1 MSVEKIKVL
10 VVDDS
15 NFMRKI
21 ITDMLNSDP
30 QITVVGTA
38 SDGRETV
45 EKVKNLNPDVITLDI
60 IMPEMDGLTALEM
73 LMKTNPT
80 PVVMFSKVTR
90 DGAEATL
97 KALEFGAVD
106 FVTKPQDADLGSI
119 KMEIDKVKNEL
130 IDKIKI
136 AARIDRNKLKVLYP
150 TTRIRERVT
159 GVAEPSDRVICI
171 GSSAGGPKV
180 LMEIMPLFPYD
191 LPSGVL
197 VAQHMPSFFIK
208 SFTERL
214 SNISKIGVREAKI
227 GDIVPSST
235 AFLAPESYTIKVE
248 RIKKGGAITL
258 SSEPSIHRVKPCIDA
273 MMEAAAQVYGAKAI
287 GVLLSGMGRDGVKG
301 LKAIKAVG
309 GKTIAQDE
317 SSSIVFGMAK
327 AAIEEGVVD
336 KVVPANKIVE
346 EILKLI

>member
-1 MSVEKIKVL
+1 MDKIKVL

-15 NFMRKI
+15 TFMRKV

-30 QITVVGTA
+30 QITVIGTA
-38 SDGRETV
+38 SDGRETI
-45 EKVKNLNPDVITLDI
+45 EKVKTLTPDVITLDI
-60 IMPEMDGLTALEM
+60 IMPEMDGLSALEHI
-73 LMKTNPT
+73 MKQYPT

-97 KALEFGAVD
+97 KALECGAVD

-119 KMEIDKVKNEL
+119 KIEFDKIKAEL

-136 AARIDRNKLKVLYP
+136 AARIDRHKLKILYP
-150 TTRIRERVT
+150 TSRIVEQVST
-159 GVAEPSDRVICI
+159 VAEPTDHCICI

-180 LMEIMPLFPYD
+180 LMEIIPQFPEE
-191 LPSGVL
+191 LESGIL

-214 SNISKIGVREAKI
+214 SNTSKINVREAKI
-227 GDIVPSST
+227 GDIVTPAT
-235 AFLAPESYTIKVE
+235 AFLAPESFTIKVE
-248 RIKKGGAITL
+248 KIKRGGAITL
-258 SSEPSIHRVKPCIDA
+258 SSESSVHRVKPCIDS
-273 MMEAAAQVYGAKAI
+273 MMEAAALVYGAQTI

-301 LKAIKAVG
+301 LKTIKQAG
-309 GKTIAQDE
+309 GKTMAQDE

-336 KVVPANKIVE
+336 IVAPAQRIVE

>member
-1 MSVEKIKVL
+1 VDKIKVF

-30 QITVVGTA
+30 QITVIGTA

-45 EKVKNLNPDVITLDI
+45 EKVKTLNPDVITLDI
-60 IMPEMDGLTALEM
+60 IMPEMDGLTALEQI
-73 LMKTNPT
+73 MKICPT

-119 KMEIDKVKNEL
+119 KIEIDKVKTEL

-136 AARIDRNKLKVLYP
+136 ASRIDRNKLKVLYP
-150 TTRIRERVT
+150 TTRIREKISN
-159 GVAEPSDRVICI
+159 VAEPTERMICI

-180 LMEIMPLFPYD
+180 LMEIMPQLPYD
-191 LPSGVL
+191 LNSGVL

-214 SNISKIGVREAKI
+214 SNISKISVREAKI
-227 GDIVPSST
+227 GDIITQAT

-248 RIKKGGAITL
+248 KIKKGGAVTL
-258 SSEPSIHRVKPCIDA
+258 SSEPSVHRVKPCIDS
-273 MMEAAAQVYGAKAI
+273 MMEAAAQVYGAKTI

-301 LKAIKAVG
+301 LKAIKAAG
-309 GKTIAQDE
+309 GKTIVQDE

-336 KVVPANKIVE
+336 KVVPANKIIE
-346 EILKLI
+346 EVLKLI